1 MAIELPDELI
11 KLKQQAWAEQQ
22 AGTLTVETAAA
33 VQAAVTAH
41 AKAINEPRYD
51 VEAALKK
58 KVRHPEP
65 DA

>member
-1 MAIELPDELI
+1 MAIELPDNLI
-11 KLKQQAWAEQQ
+11 KLEEQAWAEQQ
-22 AGTLTVETAAA
+22 AGALTVETAAA
-33 VQAAVTAH
+33 VQAAITEH
-41 AKAINEPRYD
+41 AQATGESRFA